1 MPSVAAPLQTI
12 AGTAPETASAPPTV
26 PRPAIALTTT
36 GACNEVAFY
45 ARSADDTTAI
55 TINFDATRRSPSI
68 ETVVQFR
75 LPDPRISVF
84 VTHGTGLSH
93 RRCLRQRLFADVA
106 GKGFCRVRHD
116 HTRPS
121 AKRSRSLRG
130 TRLVAPRRRHRH
142 RRRDVRTD
150 QHQQQPDRMRHLLT
164 PAADQRPIVP
174 GSARSTGIAAGE
186 GARPAGCVLLVVG
199 CFARTPAGRRC
210 TQPHWSTHYLMMGRA
225 RSTPGGWC
233 RHLIVGNRAAN
244 WCFELLE
251 QLPQAVTVGR

>member
-84 VTHGTGLSH
+84 VSHGTGLN
-93 RRCLRQRLFADVA
+93 RGLCTDVVSGSDCSQTSQERVSA
-106 GKGFCRVRHD
+106 G
-116 HTRPS
+116 S
-121 AKRSRSLRG
+121 G
-130 TRLVAPRRRHRH
+130 TITLDP
-142 RRRDVRTD
+142 
-150 QHQQQPDRMRHLLT
+150 
-164 PAADQRPIVP
+164 
-174 GSARSTGIAAGE
+174 ARSGPGHCGVHGSWHLDGVTDID
-186 GARPAGCVLLVVG
+186 GATFAPININSNLIGCVI
-199 CFARTPAGRRC
+199 
-210 TQPHWSTHYLMMGRA
+210 S
-225 RSTPGGWC
+225 
-233 RHLIVGNRAAN
+233 
-244 WCFELLE
+244 
-251 QLPQAVTVGR
+251 

>member
-142 RRRDVRTD
+142 RRRHVRTD

-164 PAADQRPIVP
+164 PAADRGPLSRDRRDRQVWPRVRVP
-174 GSARSTGIAAGE
+174 GPPVACLSSLAVSLERQQADAAPNPIG
-186 GARPAGCVLLVVG
+186 PP
-199 CFARTPAGRRC
+199 T
-210 TQPHWSTHYLMMGRA
+210 
-225 RSTPGGWC
+225 
-233 RHLIVGNRAAN
+233 I
-244 WCFELLE
+244 
-251 QLPQAVTVGR
+251 